1 MEPLCSVTFGQHFGC
16 YIAVGLYS
24 GVAVKRGSTVAK
36 SSLWKQ
42 TIFDACGLQLA
53 VDWFWYDSLLRN
65 IVSFLRIST
74 ENVFSLQLMMV
85 SCLRSCLKWKC
96 LLTIKEKV
104 GTTIPPVQCNTKLM
118 FLYVS
123 CEGLVRSRVK
133 GADFAT
139 GDVLTFLDS
148 HCECNVGWLEPLLLH
163 VKNVSN

>member
-1 MEPLCSVTFGQHFGC
+1 MLEKLPK
-16 YIAVGLYS
+16 
-24 GVAVKRGSTVAK
+24 VKV
-36 SSLWKQ
+36 
-42 TIFDACGLQLA
+42 LA
-53 VDWFWYDSLLRN
+53 NSQREGGHYHTS
-65 IVSFLRIST
+65 ICIT
-74 ENVFSLQLMMV
+74 
-85 SCLRSCLKWKC
+85 
-96 LLTIKEKV
+96 
-104 GTTIPPVQCNTKLM
+104 VQCNM